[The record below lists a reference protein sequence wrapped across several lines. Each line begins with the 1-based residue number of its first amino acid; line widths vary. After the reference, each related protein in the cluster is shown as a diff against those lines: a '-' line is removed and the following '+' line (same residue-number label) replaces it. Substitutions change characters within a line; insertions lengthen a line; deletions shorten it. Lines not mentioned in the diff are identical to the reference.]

1 MNWELII
8 AAFGIVLGSNVTVEV
23 VKYIF
28 KRETPERL
36 MLKALGGDALYKWLC
51 DWKHNEGGTAAE
63 WETIDSLYKGYKA
76 LDGNGEITKLYEECT
91 KFSSTD

>member
-1 MNWELII
+1 MNWDLVL
-8 AAFGIVLGSNVTVEV
+8 AGFGIVLGSNVTVEV

-51 DWKHNEGGTAAE
+51 EWKHSEDRPASE
-63 WETIDSLYKGYKA
+63 WENIDNLYTGYKA
-76 LDGNGEITKLYEECT
+76 LGGNGEITKLYEECKDIKT
-91 KFSSTD
+91 TD